1 MLIIRRSH
9 RSNLTKFTTSSR
21 RDKEKCQAKI
31 PNFHKKITVVNKGS
45 QPHQKNLQIKNP
57 S

>member
-1 MLIIRRSH
+1 MISVVTDQILANSQH
-9 RSNLTKFTTSSR
+9 QEE
-21 RDKEKCQAKI
+21 DKEKCQAKI
-31 PNFHKKITVVNKGS
+31 PNFHKKITVYKRS